1 MNSGKVI
8 MRDNPGDKI
17 RKRRIL
23 IVDDDEI
30 FLKEIQEA
38 LSAGGY
44 DVNAFSDGE
53 SALRQ
58 SCKIK
63 PDLIVLDLKMP
74 EKSGFQLADEFRRMP
89 DTTVT
94 PIIAMTGYYTEEEYQ
109 LLIRICGLE
118 NLLTKPFDPCD
129 LISKIETVLNGKRK
143 G

>member
-1 MNSGKVI
+1 MKDSSGE
-8 MRDNPGDKI
+8 KI
-17 RKRRIL
+17 RKRKIL

-30 FLKEIQEA
+30 FLREIQEA
-38 LSAGGY
+38 ISAAGY
-44 DVNAFSDGE
+44 DVNAFTDGE

-58 SCKIK
+58 SGNIQ

-74 EKSGFQLADEFRRMP
+74 VKSGFQLADEFRRMP

-118 NLLTKPFDPCD
+118 NLLTKPFDHCD